1 MFEYYNNNILC
12 VQAAWLIEEGI
23 LTKPNFDSLILRGQ
37 IKRLQR
43 GGNGR
48 VALIEYETIRSDI
61 KEKII
66 ALAGDPT
73 ERAKHIHFSDYL
85 KTDQNAVDFFN
96 NYTLDSNDPLPDKS
110 IKEYIANAEV
120 LNAIKTILEST
131 MSKRKA
137 LGSKVKPWEKITTIV
152 QELPRHTWPHSLPA
166 NERRL
171 QDRYKIYNAEGYVSL
186 IHKGFCNKNTE
197 KLADVA
203 KSWVLARWSDRVRK
217 CASFAQ
223 LLRDYNEHATG
234 LDWPT
239 LKTELSLRN
248 FLQDPKIEALWYG
261 YRYGELKAKEK
272 YTYQHSTKLPSMRDS
287 LWYSDGTKLNYY
299 YLENG
304 KMKTCQV
311 YEVFDTYSEVFV
323 GYHISQTEDY
333 EAQYFAFKMAL
344 QTAGHKPYEIKFDNQ
359 GGHGKLEAS
368 SFLSKISRITNKTQP
383 YNGKSKT
390 IENAFGR
397 FQAEYLKRDWFFTG
411 MNITTKKLESR
422 ANMEFILDNVKN
434 LPSLDEVKQVY
445 KQRREQWNAAPH
457 PKTGVS
463 RLEMYLNSQNPAT
476 PEVSIWDMVDMF
488 WITREKP
495 VTANAY
501 GISFTEKK
509 IKYDFMV
516 MKNNMPDQEW
526 LHKNIDKKFIVKFDP
541 SDMTLIHLYEQTPL
555 GLRRVAEA
563 EPKTVIH
570 RNAQEQEDW
579 EAEFTR
585 KVNAENKAIR
595 INTRNEMDEL
605 LADHDRLAEDYGL
618 RSPGLKGIESSRK
631 QKAKIKQA
639 SKPQEENYGIG
650 DYQKKIS
657 NAVFESDESDK
668 MDYVSIY

>member
-23 LTKPNFDSLILRGQ
+23 LTKPNVDSLILRGQ
-37 IKRLQR
+37 IKRMQR

-48 VALIEYETIRSDI
+48 VALIEYETIRPDI

-66 ALAGDPT
+66 ALVGDPT

-96 NYTLDSNDPLPDKS
+96 NYTLDSNDPLPDKN

-171 QDRYKIYNAEGYVSL
+171 QDRYKIYNVEGYVSL
-186 IHKGFCNKNTE
+186 IHKGFCHKNSE

-516 MKNNMPDQEW
+516 MKNNMPDC
-526 LHKNIDKKFIVKFDP
+526 KFR
-541 SDMTLIHLYEQTPL
+541 LY
-555 GLRRVAEA
+555 
-563 EPKTVIH
+563 
-570 RNAQEQEDW
+570 
-579 EAEFTR
+579 
-585 KVNAENKAIR
+585 
-595 INTRNEMDEL
+595 
-605 LADHDRLAEDYGL
+605 
-618 RSPGLKGIESSRK
+618 
-631 QKAKIKQA
+631 
-639 SKPQEENYGIG
+639 
-650 DYQKKIS
+650 
-657 NAVFESDESDK
+657 
-668 MDYVSIY
+668 